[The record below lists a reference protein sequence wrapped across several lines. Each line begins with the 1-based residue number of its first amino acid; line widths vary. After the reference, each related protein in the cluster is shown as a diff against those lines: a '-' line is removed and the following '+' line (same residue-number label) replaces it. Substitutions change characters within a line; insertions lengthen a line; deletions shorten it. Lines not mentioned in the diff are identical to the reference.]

1 MKYFLDEGDAMNAV
15 ITMDVIG
22 SKELFSR
29 GYSKD
34 EFYRSA
40 GRASEVMAGRLL
52 TRFTISRG
60 DEIQGVILNPEDIP
74 EVVRNLR
81 YFFLPAKLRIGIGIG
96 TVDEPV
102 VYGNSWEMDGQA
114 FHRAREALDAVKDIR
129 VPCTRVVS
137 GYPDTDSTADVI
149 FLLIDAIKSKWT
161 LPQWEAVY
169 AYESCG
175 TYRAA
180 GEMLGVAA
188 QNVAKR
194 CKAAMWNSVKEGEKH
209 MASLF
214 GTIGRDES

>member
-1 MKYFLDEGDAMNAV
+1 MNAV
-15 ITMDVIG
+15 ITADVIG
-22 SKELFSR
+22 SKKLFSE

-34 EFYRSA
+34 SFNESAYRFNHAMS
-40 GRASEVMAGRLL
+40 RCLL

-74 EVVRNLR
+74 EVTRNLR

-102 VYGNSWEMDGQA
+102 VYENSWEMDGQA

-129 VPCTRVVS
+129 VSCTRIVS
-137 GYPDTDSTADVI
+137 GYSDTDSTADVI
-149 FLLIDAIKSKWT
+149 FLLIDAIESKWT

-169 AYESCG
+169 SYETCG

-194 CKAAMWNSVKEGEKH
+194 CKAAMWNSVKEGERHISRILGK
-209 MASLF
+209 L
-214 GTIGRDES
+214 GRDEI